1 MPFPFLP
8 IRTAHPEGIVLVQ
21 ASTGKVMLY
30 GDNVATSDGFY
41 DDCCCA
47 APDECPCSTVY
58 PERTWPCNGLVQNYE
73 ITNALV
79 SPFDGAIV
87 LSHFN
92 NTTTGTWYEYRMVG
106 GSGEVTARDDVAVT
120 CVWRDGFVEY
130 RDNWN
135 QTWLEKSI
143 ELNYA
148 YMNLGTNPSQWQIIV
163 PGGLAATKGTR
174 NIPVGSFSG
183 DRTVGNVRYRGAAT
197 VAEAAP

>member
-1 MPFPFLP
+1 MSDWYLNPGGTVAMDGNTVPFL
-8 IRTAHPEGIVLVQ
+8 TQ
-21 ASTGKVMLY
+21 AEFE
-30 GDNVATSDGFY
+30 A
-41 DDCCCA
+41 CCCA

-120 CVWRDGFVEY
+120 CVWRDGFLEY
-130 RDNWN
+130 RDNLN
-135 QTWLEKSI
+135 QTWVEKSI
-143 ELNYA
+143 EIALSYA
-148 YMNLGTNPSQWQIIV
+148 YIELRTNQWRIFV
-163 PGGLAATKGTR
+163 PGGLAAIKGTG
-174 NIPVGSFSG
+174 NSPVGSFSG
-183 DRTVGNVRYRGAAT
+183 DRTVGFRRYRGAAT